1 MAIGDRIPARTDLLT
16 NSPRRHGHLSS
27 RLHLKGRLTMTHYGR
42 LADYQFGDKADDI
55 RGATVYG
62 NGDEKLGKIDDVIFD
77 HSTGEISYV
86 IVDTGGWLSSK
97 RFVVPPQRLSSSTSH
112 DGDFTA
118 DLTKDQI
125 QQFPEYDEKDLDS
138 SDKWSNYENR
148 YRAKWEEHPVMHRA
162 ETDRNIT
169 PTTLQYEGNQSSLEA
184 EARASQARADAE
196 DVRLNDRWSRFQA
209 HVRDRRRTVT
219 TGCHTC
225 TEDPSF
231 TKGSESAQQSED
243 PQRKAG

>member
-1 MAIGDRIPARTDLLT
+1 
-16 NSPRRHGHLSS
+16 
-27 RLHLKGRLTMTHYGR
+27 MTHYGR

-62 NGDEKLGKIDDVIFD
+62 NDDEKLGKLDDVIFD
-77 HSTGEISYV
+77 HSTGEISYLV
-86 IVDTGGWLSSK
+86 VDTGGWLSSK
-97 RFVVPPQRLSSSTSH
+97 KFLVPPERLSSSTSH

-138 SDKWSNYENR
+138 SERWSSYENR

-169 PTTLQYEGNQSSLEA
+169 PTTLQYEGNQSSLQA
-184 EARASQARADAE
+184 EARASQVRADA
-196 DVRLNDRWSRFQA
+196 DNVQFNDRWSRFQA
-209 HVRDRRRTVT
+209 HVRDQRQTVT
-219 TGCHTC
+219 TGCQTC
-225 TEDPSF
+225 TKDPSF
-231 TKGSESAQQSED
+231 TKASETVDSKGGGRL
-243 PQRKAG
+243 RKAG